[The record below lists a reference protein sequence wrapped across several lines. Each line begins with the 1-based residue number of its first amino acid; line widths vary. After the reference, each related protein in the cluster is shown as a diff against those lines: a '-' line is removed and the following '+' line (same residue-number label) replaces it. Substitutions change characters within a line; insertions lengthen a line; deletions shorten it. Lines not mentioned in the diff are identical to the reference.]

1 MRRALLFL
9 VCTLLTAPI
18 WGQSSGSFRIEQS
31 QMNAGGRPAQ
41 GQAAASASF
50 RIGLDTIAGSAPVA
64 AASPSFAIESGFA
77 GLYRPVGEVTGLL
90 FTSNDALTW
99 SNEAAALRYNVYR
112 DGCRLNALAVGHSP
126 GTLPFDFHIRIFPA
140 DDPSSFLDYQ
150 GTTVYGI
157 ADGGVVDGGLGKNS
171 LVDCTLASGRIFC
184 RRNVLSW

>member
-41 GQAAASASF
+41 GQTAASASF

-64 AASPSFAIESGFA
+64 ASSPSFAIESGFA

-99 SNEAAALRYNVYR
+99 SYEAAALRYNVYR
-112 DGCRLNALAVGHSP
+112 DGSCTQSAVSSNTATDADLPAAGATFFYLVTAVNRLHEEGPRGTESNGTPRP
-126 GTLPFDFHIRIFPA
+126 GDVCP
-140 DDPSSFLDYQ
+140 
-150 GTTVYGI
+150 
-157 ADGGVVDGGLGKNS
+157 
-171 LVDCTLASGRIFC
+171 
-184 RRNVLSW
+184 